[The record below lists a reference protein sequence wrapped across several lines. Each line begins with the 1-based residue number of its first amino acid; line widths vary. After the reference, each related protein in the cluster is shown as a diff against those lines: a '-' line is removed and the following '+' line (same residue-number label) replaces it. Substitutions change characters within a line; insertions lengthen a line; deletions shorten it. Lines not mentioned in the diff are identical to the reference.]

1 MILFSNLAT
10 PTFHFPVIYNILGSK
25 EISVSRRKG
34 KRKKKEWKY
43 QTSTHSVRINVETK
57 TLFETRI
64 LLFVQVKTPKEIETY
79 VERRRKKEGG
89 GKKKEKKE
97 KNKIREDKKK

>member
-25 EISVSRRKG
+25 EISVSRRKR

-57 TLFETRI
+57 TLWNMYSLIRSSENAKGDRN
-64 LLFVQVKTPKEIETY
+64 LRWKKEE
-79 VERRRKKEGG
+79 EGG
-89 GKKKEKKE
+89 GWEKKRE
-97 KNKIREDKKK
+97 KREKQNKRG

>member
-34 KRKKKEWKY
+34 KREKKRMKISNLDTFCKNQCRNQDSLWNTYSLIRSSENAKGDRNLRWKKE
-43 QTSTHSVRINVETK
+43 E
-57 TLFETRI
+57 
-64 LLFVQVKTPKEIETY
+64 
-79 VERRRKKEGG
+79 EGRG
-89 GKKKEKKE
+89 WEKKRE
-97 KNKIREDKKK
+97 KREKQNKRG